1 MIARDIE
8 RVWRDEVPVAPK
20 HGEVGNGRSR
30 ASGTTSTGSTE
41 RADGILA
48 RLKRDNPD
56 LARRVID
63 GEITANAEK
72 VPNGTFLGIEEAP
85 GQ

>member
-8 RVWRDEVPVAPK
+8 RVWRDEVPVSGK
-20 HGEVGNGRSR
+20 HGGDRKSEDARDQER
-30 ASGTTSTGSTE
+30 GTPLIHNHST
-41 RADGILA
+41 DGILA

-63 GEITANAEK
+63 GEITANA
-72 VPNGTFLGIEEAP
+72 G
-85 GQ
+85 